1 MATLLDLIKNPYKE
15 YISNNDK
22 YRYNEDINYIET
34 YITGEWKRGALRLD
48 YYSNLDY
55 KELKE
60 AISLKEIIDNKEFYS
75 GGLFILS
82 DYARCKLY
90 GGIRTDEQ
98 LLEKDYNNI
107 IEKKPMIINRILT
120 VIGWKLPND
129 VLLDLLEEKIFIE
142 CE

>member
-1 MATLLDLIKNPYKE
+1 MATLLDLMKNPYKE

-22 YRYNEDINYIET
+22 YRYNEDKNYIET
-34 YITGEWKRGALRLD
+34 YITGEWKRGTLRLD
-48 YYSNLDY
+48 YYSSLQYDEN
-55 KELKE
+55 KEP
-60 AISLKEIIDNKEFYS
+60 ISLKEIIANGEFYS

-82 DYARCKLY
+82 DYAICKLY
-90 GGIRTDEQ
+90 GGIRTSEI

-107 IEKKPMIINRILT
+107 IKKTPMIINRILT

-129 VLLDLLEEKIFIE
+129 VLLELLKEKIFIE